1 MKNLMRMVLSGL
13 FWVALLLLEWSYF
26 GYPMLMW
33 AWSKL
38 AGRRIRKDQGYVPM
52 ITLLIPAYNE
62 ADVIG
67 RKLHNSLALDYPR
80 DRLEIIVVD
89 DGSTDRTAAI
99 VREFPQVRLIQQP
112 ERGGKPAGLNR
123 GFSVARG
130 EIVVLSDASPDYEF
144 NALRQLVRSFA
155 DPQVGVVVGDLLLW
169 DAESAVAKPAGLY
182 WRYESAIRRWESK
195 VGSTV
200 AVHGNMF
207 AIRRDLY
214 RPLPL
219 DQVNDEFSIAMNVI
233 AQGYRVVYEPEA
245 VSYDDASAT
254 MRDEFHRR
262 ARINA
267 GRYQALFNTGYLLH
281 LDDRTRFQL
290 FSHKL
295 LRALSPVLMIITLIS
310 NVILFISAPI
320 RWMVPLIGQIGFYG
334 AALFGWQRRAQG
346 ANLPKYLNV
355 PYFFVSANLAALV
368 GLWRWIT
375 GKQRPTWQK
384 RATQIAE
391 TEALLP
397 EEQR

>member
-1 MKNLMRMVLSGL
+1 MRIVLSGI
-13 FWVALLLLEWSYF
+13 FWISLILLEWSYF

-38 AGRRIRKDQGYVPM
+38 AGKPIRKDHTHLPM

-67 RKLHNSLALDYPR
+67 RKLHNSVALDYPH

-99 VREFPQVRLIQQP
+99 VRDFPQVRLIQQTQ
-112 ERGGKPAGLNR
+112 RGGKPAGLNR
-123 GFSVARG
+123 GFREARG

-144 NALRQLVRSFA
+144 NALRQLVRAFA

-169 DAESAVAKPAGLY
+169 DAESAVVKPAGLY
-182 WRYESAIRRWESK
+182 WRYEAAIRRWESK
-195 VGSTV
+195 IGSTV

-254 MRDEFHRR
+254 MRDEFQRR

-267 GRYQALFNTGYLLH
+267 GRYQALFNTGYLLK
-281 LDDRTRFQL
+281 LDSQTRFQL

-295 LRALSPVLMIITLIS
+295 LRAVTPVLMILTLIT
-310 NVILFISAPI
+310 NLILFLSAPI
-320 RWMVPLIGQIGFYG
+320 RWIVPLIGQIGFY
-334 AALFGWQRRAQG
+334 AAAAFGWQRRSQG
-346 ANLPKYLNV
+346 AKLPKYLNV
-355 PYFFVSANLAALV
+355 PFFFVSSNLAALV

-384 RATQIAE
+384 RAAQTIDSEVE
-391 TEALLP
+391 TEATLS
-397 EEQR
+397 Q